1 MRVLPCRSLK
11 NLEPSARV
19 SLQYDRLYV
28 ENEVY
33 LYNDIE
39 GKVERMLMGR
49 GSQQDSLVT
58 PRTGGG
64 GGGGGGRT
72 SRLRAAS
79 RAGGD
84 LEMNHAK
91 GGAGTEALTE
101 LEAEII
107 QTGGHHVVLQEEDII
122 VRYDGPPEQAEGEE
136 GETEDEEMRLAESMS
151 MAVFLNLNN
160 SAQDSRQDL
169 KRRRSNLKEI
179 NQLETVDE
187 ASRGEQL

>member
-1 MRVLPCRSLK
+1 M
-11 NLEPSARV
+11 EPGARV

-28 ENEVY
+28 ENEVF

-49 GSQQDSLVT
+49 GGQQDSLVT
-58 PRTGGG
+58 PRPG

-72 SRLRAAS
+72 SRMRAAS

-84 LEMNHAK
+84 LEVNHSK
-91 GGAGTEALTE
+91 GGAGTEAITE
-101 LEAEII
+101 LEAEIV

-122 VRYDGPPEQAEGEE
+122 VRYDGPAEQGEGE

-160 SAQDSRQDL
+160 SSQDNRQDL
-169 KRRRSNLKEI
+169 KRRRSNLKDI

-187 ASRGEQL
+187 ASRGEQFLRCEV